1 MMETNAFFPWFATPI
16 KGDERVKLIDEF
28 EKEIQLEKEKR
39 AEEENKLIKE
49 LDD

>member
-16 KGDERVKLIDEF
+16 TGDERVKLLDEF

-39 AEEENKLIKE
+39 AE
-49 LDD
+49 